1 MRNWPKKKTIMGAS
15 FISRQEFGNNVL
27 PVVHYLIKTH
37 TSLNSDE
44 VKPSNCLEMH

>member
-1 MRNWPKKKTIMGAS
+1 MGTP

-27 PVVHYLIKTH
+27 PVVHYLIKTR